1 MNETHS
7 EEPIITTEQLEEALR
22 NVPNPAGEGNLL
34 AAGKVRYFEING
46 SLIRVEVEG
55 NNPALHARQKL
66 AAQVKAAV
74 ARIVGGRPHKTEV
87 VVHVDPKPAITQK
100 EKNLVRAQH
109 IIAVASGKGGVGKS
123 TVAANLAVA
132 LSMEGFRVGLVDAD
146 IYGPSVPTMFDVENR
161 RPEVRKIDDKP
172 YIMPV
177 ENHGVK
183 MLSIGFFAG
192 LNQAVAWRGPMA
204 SKALR
209 QMFVDAWWGDLDFM
223 VVDLPP
229 GTGDIHLTLVQMLP
243 LTGAIVV
250 TTPQKVALADARKAI
265 AMFRMPAVNVP
276 VLGLVENM
284 AWFSPPLHPEER
296 YYIFGRGGGEALARE
311 LEVPLLGSLPLVED
325 ICTHADAGT
334 PIVMNDAHPMAPAF
348 RTLAQNVIKAVSLK
362 QVAETP
368 AQE

>member
-1 MNETHS
+1 MSATNADES
-7 EEPIITTEQLEEALR
+7 IISAEQLQEALR
-22 NVPNPAGEGNLL
+22 GIPNPAGEGNLL
-34 AAGKVRYFEING
+34 DAGKVRYFEING

-66 AAQVKAAV
+66 AAQVKVAV
-74 ARIVGGRPHKTEV
+74 SRVTGGRPHKTEV
-87 VVHVDPKPAITQK
+87 TVHVDPSPTLTKK
-100 EKNLVRAQH
+100 EDRLLQARH

-132 LSMEGFRVGLVDAD
+132 LSLEGHTVGLVDAD

-161 RPEVRKIDDKP
+161 RPDVRKIDDKP

-209 QMFVDAWWGDLDFM
+209 QMFADAWWGALDYM

-229 GTGDIHLTLVQMLP
+229 GTGDIHLTLVQTLP

-250 TTPQKVALADARKAI
+250 TTPQKVALTDARKAI

-296 YYIFGRGGGEALARE
+296 YYIFGRGGGEALAKE
-311 LEVPLLGSLPLVED
+311 LEVPLLGSIPLVED
-325 ICTHADAGT
+325 VCAQADAGK
-334 PIVMNDAHPMAPAF
+334 PIVLNASHPMAPAY
-348 RTLAQNVIKAVSLK
+348 RTLARNVVKSLSLK
-362 QVAETP
+362 SAGEASQR
-368 AQE
+368 